1 MIGNYN
7 WFLAILSLHY
17 HQKHRLSSPEKKN
30 RSSQKKTMVDHP
42 RKETSLYP
50 WEKNGLSMRPAFY

>member
-17 HQKHRLSSPEKKN
+17 HQKHRLSSPEKKI
-30 RSSQKKTMVDHP
+30 DHP
-42 RKETSLYP
+42 RKKP
-50 WEKNGLSMRPAFY
+50 WSIIPEKKPVYIPGKRTAYQ